1 MAENDKRTQIFNKV
15 SEIVADHFDIDRA
28 KITDDLNLKT
38 DLDADSIDFVEFVL
52 ELEDTFNAEIADDEA
67 EKLSTIG
74 EVVDYIDQHTAD
86 WVRRP
91 VSRLLYWSIFIYVIV
106 EAGN

>member
-1 MAENDKRTQIFNKV
+1 MAENDKRTQIFNKI

>member
-1 MAENDKRTQIFNKV
+1 MAENKRDEIFNQV

-52 ELEDTFNAEIADDEA
+52 ELEDTFNEEIDDEDA

-74 EVVDYIDQHTAD
+74 EVVDYIEQHTQ
-86 WVRRP
+86 
-91 VSRLLYWSIFIYVIV
+91 
-106 EAGN
+106 N